1 MARRGHGSTWCLRIL
16 LAVYAWKSSFPS
28 ARILTLGSVTAHVA
42 LAPLLPRKH
51 CWSLVLGL
59 DGLLA
64 KDRLHHSAR
73 LEATWACRSA
83 RICQK
88 H

>member
-1 MARRGHGSTWCLRIL
+1 MVL
-16 LAVYAWKSSFPS
+16 LGVCAFFLPYMPGNHPFLALEYWHL
-28 ARILTLGSVTAHVA
+28 AQLTAHVA

-51 CWSLVLGL
+51 CWSLRLGL
-59 DGLLA
+59 DSLFA

>member
-1 MARRGHGSTWCLRIL
+1 MDWHESWYIHGRVPCQ
-16 LAVYAWKSSFPS
+16 KHPNQ
-28 ARILTLGSVTAHVA
+28 A
-42 LAPLLPRKH
+42 LP
-51 CWSLVLGL
+51 LVLGL
-59 DGLLA
+59 DSLLA